1 MRSRENNR
9 IVVAVVVAAKVVV
22 VEVEVV
28 VVVVEVVV
36 ELVVVVVVVVVVEV
50 VVVEYLEG
58 VIFIHRLHP
67 LQILFFSVLFC
78 TKEGHN
84 AKMCRFVLN

>member
-22 VEVEVV
+22 VEVVVEVV
-28 VVVVEVVV
+28 VVVV
-36 ELVVVVVVVVVVEV
+36 V

-67 LQILFFSVLFC
+67 LQILFSSVLFC

-84 AKMCRFVLN
+84 AKIWRFLVFFVVVLC

>member
-22 VEVEVV
+22 VEV
-28 VVVVEVVV
+28 
-36 ELVVVVVVVVVVEV
+36 
-50 VVVEYLEG
+50 VVEYLEG

-67 LQILFFSVLFC
+67 LQD
-78 TKEGHN
+78 T
-84 AKMCRFVLN
+84 

>member
-22 VEVEVV
+22 VEV
-28 VVVVEVVV
+28 VVEVVV
-36 ELVVVVVVVVVVEV
+36 VAEEVV

-67 LQILFFSVLFC
+67 LQILFSSVLFC

-84 AKMCRFVLN
+84 AKIWRFLVFFVVVLC

>member
-1 MRSRENNR
+1 M
-9 IVVAVVVAAKVVV
+9 
-22 VEVEVV
+22 
-28 VVVVEVVV
+28 
-36 ELVVVVVVVVVVEV
+36 VVVVVVVVVVENNRIVVEV

-67 LQILFFSVLFC
+67 LQILFSSVLFC

-84 AKMCRFVLN
+84 AKMWRFLVFLAVVLC